1 MRRLRWIRFAAALVL
16 VVFGARRACSQTL
29 DGKVVLA
36 DSTTPLGRVIVVAS
50 DERGNDVA
58 RTLTRRTGDF
68 TFSFQS
74 PGRYRVRVLRIGY
87 RPVSSS
93 FVDLER
99 SARQTITVLFVG
111 EAITLPATSV
121 RERETCRVDAD
132 TGMSVARVWDEAR
145 KAMLSSQLATADAPL
160 FAEWIEYER
169 GLDSTGRIVR
179 EQRVRTVQHP
189 TTHAFKSRPVDELMK
204 RGYVVEEG
212 GATTYFAPDVDVLL
226 SDAFASSHCFQ
237 LQSSPRGKAQL
248 VGVSFQPSRSR
259 RDARDIEGTFWVDRT
274 TSELTSLEF
283 HYTNLPEIAQVAA
296 GDVQFRRIAEGSWL
310 VSRWSVRMPR
320 VVAKPRRDATSR
332 IVQSRTSTML
342 GGIQVTGGEVTRV
355 LRGDS
360 LVYRAT
366 GPRVVAKIVAS
377 DPLVPAAGA
386 KLTLEG
392 TDYSGIADA
401 AGIVRIEP
409 VLAGTYTARVSIP
422 LMDSLGVPARDRL
435 VEARE
440 DVHVD
445 SLKLPRSSDL
455 LAAVCP
461 RDSIKNGEGMI
472 YGHLRDAKG
481 RAIEDAAITATW
493 LVGADGAV
501 MIEPGLS
508 SWHEQTIG
516 TLSHAD
522 GDWHIC
528 GVPRDRGFI
537 VRTAIDSL
545 TDEQRVLLEHA
556 DDFTVVRLAP
566 RVGGHLLQAG
576 VPVAPPKRIRAAIE
590 IFVTS
595 SDGHA
600 VSSATI
606 DIDSHGRRT
615 TVVTNSGGKAIV
627 PDVAP
632 GRLIIR
638 ARKIGYQQGQIVV
651 SAEPGRNTLPIILD
665 PTEAPVLDTVRV
677 VGDRRVTGFG
687 RHDEFEARRLNGFAS
702 ASFTREDIR
711 KRNPIDIWQ
720 VLTAVPSIRI
730 VDSGTVTVE
739 STRSARPRPD
749 MSVEKCYLLILVDG
763 MAMNASPGQKAFDL
777 RLLPKPDETFG
788 VEVFAGPSSI
798 PLQYLKFGDG
808 AWCGAIAVWTR

>member
-1 MRRLRWIRFAAALVL
+1 MRRLGWFAALLFGLVS
-16 VVFGARRACSQTL
+16 RAASSQTL
-29 DGKVVLA
+29 DGRVVLA
-36 DSTTPLGRVIVVAS
+36 DSVTPLAKVIVVAS

-58 RTLTRRTGDF
+58 RTLTRTTGDF
-68 TFSFQS
+68 AITFQS

-87 RPVSSS
+87 RPVSSDW
-93 FVDLER
+93 VDLPR
-99 SARQTITVLFVG
+99 NVRKTITVVFAG
-111 EAITLPATSV
+111 EAIVLPQTSV

-132 TGMSVARVWDEAR
+132 SGMSVARVWDEAR
-145 KAMLSSQLATADAPL
+145 KAMLSAQLSTMDAPL
-160 FAEWIEYER
+160 FAEWIEYDR

-212 GATTYFAPDVDVLL
+212 GATMYFAPDVDVLL

-237 LQSSPRGKAQL
+237 LQAPPREHAGL
-248 VGVSFQPSRSR
+248 IGVAFQPSRNR

-283 HYTNLPEIAQVAA
+283 HYTNLPDIASVAA

-332 IVQSRTSTML
+332 IVQSLTSTKL

-355 LRGDS
+355 LRADS

-366 GPRVVAKIVAS
+366 GPRVVAQIISRDA
-377 DPLVPAAGA
+377 LVPAAGA
-386 KLTLEG
+386 KVTLDG
-392 TDYSGIADA
+392 TDYAGVADA
-401 AGIVRIEP
+401 AGVVRIEP

-435 VEARE
+435 VEART
-440 DVHVD
+440 DTHVD
-445 SLKLPRSSDL
+445 SLKLPAPKDL

-461 RDSIKNGEGMI
+461 GDSIKHGEGMI
-472 YGHLRDAKG
+472 YGHIRDAKG

-493 LVGADGAV
+493 LVGAAGMT
-501 MIEPGLS
+501 MIEPGMS
-508 SWHEQTIG
+508 SWHEQTLG
-516 TLSHAD
+516 ALSHSD
-522 GDWHIC
+522 GYWHIC
-528 GVPRDRGFI
+528 GVPRERGFI
-537 VRTAIDSL
+537 VRTAVDSL
-545 TDEQRVLLEHA
+545 TDERRVILENG
-556 DDFTVVRLAP
+556 DDFAAVSLAP
-566 RVGGHLLQAG
+566 RVGGRLQQAG
-576 VPVAPPKRIRAAIE
+576 LAPTAPAKRIRAAIE
-590 IFVTS
+590 IVVTS
-595 SDGHA
+595 SEGHTL
-600 VSSATI
+600 SDATI
-606 DIDSHGRRT
+606 DVESHEKRT
-615 TVVTNSGGKAIV
+615 TVVTNAGGKALI
-627 PDVAP
+627 PDIAP
-632 GRLIIR
+632 GRMIIR

-677 VGDRRVTGFG
+677 VGDRRVAGFG
-687 RHDEFEARRLNGFAS
+687 RHDEFEARRLSGIAS

-711 KRNPIDIWQ
+711 KRNPVDIWQ
-720 VLTAVPSIRI
+720 LLTAVPSVRI

-739 STRSARPRPD
+739 STRSARPTPD
-749 MSVEKCYLLILVDG
+749 MSIEKCYLLIIVDG
-763 MAMNASPGQKAFDL
+763 MPMNVSPGQKAFDL
-777 RLLPKPDETFG
+777 RLLPKPDEVFG
-788 VEVFAGPSSI
+788 IEVFAGPSSI
-798 PLQYLKFGDG
+798 PVQYLKSGDG